1 MKNTGCQSS
10 ICFSLQKDIT
20 KMLFDTCSPRCN
32 DRDGQIVGK
41 AGKQFDGNQ
50 CLVDALYSDASNVN
64 EEGVQSTWTQVREKY
79 SATVDSEIKE
89 LNQKIA
95 SLKS

>member
-1 MKNTGCQSS
+1 
-10 ICFSLQKDIT
+10 
-20 KMLFDTCSPRCN
+20 MLTVYLP
-32 DRDGQIVGK
+32 
-41 AGKQFDGNQ
+41 
-50 CLVDALYSDASNVN
+50 LSNVD